1 MTETCKRNS
10 IAELDQKKS
19 CERWLSRL
27 PASETKNGT
36 QRKWSWTSLQNNS
49 ETWLK
54 TPSLPL
60 PLPGHAEMWL
70 LPPYQEGCPQTG
82 LWWLDIFLPTPSP
95 TEKPVKWLPAP
106 PDFSNFSSTSFL
118 RGPHFGCLSAKC
130 GSCFKRR
137 KMEST
142 WKQLPHL
149 KVGSKTHISLFPFKN
164 YSMIRISLG
173 LMHKYCSRPKR
184 INSLLATPDYV
195 KRELDQFP
203 IN

>member
-1 MTETCKRNS
+1 MKDDYPGFPHQRQRTELNGSDLEISTEQLRNLTQDTFSSSATARTCRDVAS
-10 IAELDQKKS
+10 PT
-19 CERWLSRL
+19 LSRRL
-27 PASETKNGT
+27 PADG
-36 QRKWSWTSLQNNS
+36 
-49 ETWLK
+49 
-54 TPSLPL
+54 
-60 PLPGHAEMWL
+60 
-70 LPPYQEGCPQTG
+70 
-82 LWWLDIFLPTPSP
+82 
-95 TEKPVKWLPAP
+95 PVMARH
-106 PDFSNFSSTSFL
+106 FSSYAKSNRKACEMTPRTTRFL
-118 RGPHFGCLSAKC
+118 KLFLHVYFARSTFGCLSAKC